1 MDRLFITVVFFIN
14 NKRNGKNFMVK
25 YIPSVNNFT
34 VFPQYKKLFLYI
46 NLKLVPFAPNL
57 PVHSL
62 SLISILGAILSSSKS
77 FLK

>member
-1 MDRLFITVVFFIN
+1 MERLFITVVSFID

-25 YIPSVNNFT
+25 YIQQVHNFT
-34 VFPQYKKLFLYI
+34 VDPKYKNLFLHI

-62 SLISILGAILSSSKS
+62 SLISILVGILSSSKS
-77 FLK
+77 FVK